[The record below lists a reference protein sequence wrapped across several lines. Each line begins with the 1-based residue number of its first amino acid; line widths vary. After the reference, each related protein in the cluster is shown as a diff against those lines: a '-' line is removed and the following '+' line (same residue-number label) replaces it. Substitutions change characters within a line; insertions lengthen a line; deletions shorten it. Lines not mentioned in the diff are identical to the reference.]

1 MSVPRPASRSDWEDQ
16 PDDPDLEHDLGY
28 ELLEMRSVKAR
39 SGGRD
44 HLLFLPEEDEMLR
57 SEAFIVAHP
66 DVVCQLE
73 EHI

>member
-1 MSVPRPASRSDWEDQ
+1 MAQSDSYEGTEWDDQ
-16 PDDPDLEHDLGY
+16 PDDPDLSRDLGY